1 VVLDPPEPL
10 DELPL
15 DVELL
20 DEPDDAVPPSV
31 LVAPALPLSEVAPP
45 VFVPALLSAVELAP
59 PAEPALLD
67 LLDPDELSV
76 L

>member
-1 VVLDPPEPL
+1 MLDPPEPP

-15 DVELL
+15 DVELV

-31 LVAPALPLSEVAPP
+31 LVAPALPLSDVAPP

>member
-1 VVLDPPEPL
+1 MLDPPEPP
-10 DELPL
+10 DEWPL

>member
-1 VVLDPPEPL
+1 MLDPPEPPV
-10 DELPL
+10 ELPL

-45 VFVPALLSAVELAP
+45 VFVPALPAEVELSP
-59 PAEPALLD
+59 LVEPALLD
-67 LLDPDELSV
+67 LVDPDELSV

>member
-1 VVLDPPEPL
+1 VLDPPEPP

>member
-1 VVLDPPEPL
+1 VLDPPEPP

-15 DVELL
+15 DVGLL

-31 LVAPALPLSEVAPP
+31 LVALALPLSEVAPP
-45 VFVPALLSAVELAP
+45 VFVPALLSPVELSP
-59 PAEPALLD
+59 PVEPALLD

>member
-1 VVLDPPEPL
+1 MLDPPEPP
-10 DELPL
+10 DDLPL

-20 DEPDDAVPPSV
+20 DEPDVAVPPSV
-31 LVAPALPLSEVAPP
+31 LVAPALPLSDVAPP

>member
-1 VVLDPPEPL
+1 MLDPPEPP

-15 DVELL
+15 DVGPL
-20 DEPDDAVPPSV
+20 DEPDVAVPPSDFV
-31 LVAPALPLSEVAPP
+31 EPGLPLSVVAPP

>member
-1 VVLDPPEPL
+1 MLDPPEPP

>member
-1 VVLDPPEPL
+1 MLDPPEPP

-67 LLDPDELSV
+67 LLGPDELSV

>member
-1 VVLDPPEPL
+1 VVLDPPEPP

-31 LVAPALPLSEVAPP
+31 LVAPALPLSDVAPP
-45 VFVPALLSAVELAP
+45 VFVPALLSAVEL
-59 PAEPALLD
+59 EELLD